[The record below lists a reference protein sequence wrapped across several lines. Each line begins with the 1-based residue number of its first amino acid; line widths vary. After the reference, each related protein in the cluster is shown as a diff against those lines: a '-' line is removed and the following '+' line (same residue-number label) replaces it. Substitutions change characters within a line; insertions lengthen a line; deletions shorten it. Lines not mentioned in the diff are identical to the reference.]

1 MQLHYKRL
9 PSNECWALC
18 VFVCFSI
25 ELDFLFY
32 VCKLI
37 ILNVVNRL
45 AKILLK
51 TLGLTAV
58 SSAAEAGIQKKN
70 VWFQDNDISNIKWRN
85 GKYFENSQVPQ
96 RLQFINKSCWSKNWQ
111 LVKGTKM
118 QIYWYVISY
127 FKCNFIRN
135 NVSNE
140 SRSNS
145 NKSKTSASWNKSKRR

>member
-58 SSAAEAGIQKKN
+58 SSAAEAGIQKKKMFGSKITTS
-70 VWFQDNDISNIKWRN
+70 VISNEEMENILKIVKSLKDSSLLIKVVGR
-85 GKYFENSQVPQ
+85 KIDS
-96 RLQFINKSCWSKNWQ
+96 
-111 LVKGTKM
+111 
-118 QIYWYVISY
+118 
-127 FKCNFIRN
+127 
-135 NVSNE
+135 
-140 SRSNS
+140 
-145 NKSKTSASWNKSKRR
+145 